1 MELLDLADIFPV
13 SLQKNAQFSSLGLLT
28 HRKPQLLS
36 FIENEKYL
44 PLMINNPNITA
55 VITTPKLANS
65 IPETIGLVICD
76 IPRKQFFLF
85 HNHLASNTDFYWKS
99 FPTQKSPKA
108 SISPLAYIAEKD
120 VVIEEDVI
128 IEPFVSIY
136 ERVIIEKGTVIRS
149 GATIGSDGFEFCRLG
164 DGLMEI
170 SHAGGVHLGERV
182 QVQSH
187 ANVDRSVFGGFTK
200 VGRDTKISKYSHIA
214 HHAVIGQRCL
224 IAAKAIISGSTV
236 IGDDV
241 WVGPGSTISSQLN
254 IGDKAKISL
263 GSVVTC
269 DVAEGQWVSGNFA
282 VDHEKYLDFVK
293 SIR

>member
-1 MELLDLADIFPV
+1 
-13 SLQKNAQFSSLGLLT
+13 
-28 HRKPQLLS
+28 
-36 FIENEKYL
+36 
-44 PLMINNPNITA
+44 
-55 VITTPKLANS
+55 
-65 IPETIGLVICD
+65 
-76 IPRKQFFLF
+76 
-85 HNHLASNTDFYWKS
+85 
-99 FPTQKSPKA
+99 
-108 SISPLAYIAEKD
+108 
-120 VVIEEDVI
+120 
-128 IEPFVSIY
+128 
-136 ERVIIEKGTVIRS
+136 VIIEKGTVIRS
-149 GATIGSDGFEFCRLG
+149 GATIGSDGFEFCRLD
-164 DGLMEI
+164 DGIMEI
-170 SHAGGVHLGERV
+170 SHAGGVRLGERV

-200 VGRDTKISKYSHIA
+200 VGRDTKISKYTHIA